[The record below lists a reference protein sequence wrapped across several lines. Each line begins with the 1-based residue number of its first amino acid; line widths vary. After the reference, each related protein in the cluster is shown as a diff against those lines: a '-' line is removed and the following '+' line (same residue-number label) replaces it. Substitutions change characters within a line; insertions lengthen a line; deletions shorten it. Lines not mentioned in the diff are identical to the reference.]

1 MRQYNYSG
9 YLFIA
14 PIVIFFLIF
23 IAYPILFNVF
33 ISFHEWNGI
42 DIERMFTGFLNY
54 RKLFTDPVLLI
65 ILRNFV
71 IFATLTIS
79 VQAFLGMIFAN
90 YFFRSLNLSGL
101 YRTLIYLP
109 VVATPAIIG
118 SIFSKI
124 LETNLGDMNTLL
136 RSSGLGFLAQQWLAL
151 PHWALVSITGINI
164 WQWTGYSMLLYYAN
178 MLNIPEDVYEAAT
191 IDGAGQVQQFFRI
204 SFPMLRSAH
213 FTLVILG
220 TLGSLKCFD
229 LPYILTKG
237 GPNHA
242 TEFFSTYMY
251 QKSFEFFD
259 QGGSS
264 ALVILMFMIA
274 LVITA
279 VQMKLY
285 NKNEREKA

>member
-1 MRQYNYSG
+1 MRKYHYSG

-14 PIVIFFLIF
+14 PLVILFLIF
-23 IAYPILFNVF
+23 IVYPIFFNVF

-42 DIERMFTGFLNY
+42 DIERVFTGLSNY

-65 ILRNFV
+65 ILRNFI
-71 IFATLTIS
+71 IFATLTIA
-79 VQAFLGMIFAN
+79 VQAFLGMIFAT
-90 YFFRSLNLSGL
+90 YFFRNLNLSGL

-124 LETNLGDMNTLL
+124 LETNLGDLNTLL
-136 RSSGLGFLAQQWLAL
+136 RSAGLGFLAQQWLAL
-151 PHWALVSITGINI
+151 PNWALVSIISINI
-164 WQWTGYSMLLYYAN
+164 WQWTGYSMLVYYAN

-204 SFPMLRSAH
+204 SFPMLRGAH

-242 TEFFSTYMY
+242 TEFFSTYIY
-251 QKSFEFFD
+251 QKSFDLFD

-264 ALVILMFMIA
+264 ALVILMFIIA
-274 LVITA
+274 LIITG
-279 VQMKLY
+279 VQMRLY
-285 NKNEREKA
+285 NKNEKERM

>member
-1 MRQYNYSG
+1 M
-9 YLFIA
+9 
-14 PIVIFFLIF
+14 VILFLIF
-23 IAYPILFNVF
+23 IVYPIFFNVF

-42 DIERMFTGFLNY
+42 DLERIFIGLSNY

-65 ILRNFV
+65 ILRNFI
-71 IFATLTIS
+71 IFAILTIS
-79 VQAFLGMIFAN
+79 VQALLGMIFAT
-90 YFFRSLNLSGL
+90 YFFRNLNLSGL

-124 LETNLGDMNTLL
+124 LETNLGDLNTLL
-136 RSSGLGFLAQQWLAL
+136 RSIGLGFLAQQWLAL
-151 PHWALVSITGINI
+151 PQWALISITGINI
-164 WQWTGYSMLLYYAN
+164 WQWTGYSMLVYYAN
-178 MLNIPEDVYEAAT
+178 MLTLPEEVYEAAT
-191 IDGAGQVQQFFRI
+191 IDGAGQVQQFFHI
-204 SFPMLRSAH
+204 SFPMLRGAH

-242 TEFFSTYMY
+242 TEFFSTYIY
-251 QKSFEFFD
+251 QKSFDLFD

-264 ALVILMFMIA
+264 ALVILMFIIA
-274 LVITA
+274 LGITA

-285 NKNEREKA
+285 NKNEKERV

>member
-1 MRQYNYSG
+1 M
-9 YLFIA
+9 
-14 PIVIFFLIF
+14 VILFLIF
-23 IAYPILFNVF
+23 IVYPVFFNLF

-42 DIERMFTGFLNY
+42 DLERMFIGFFNY
-54 RKLFTDPVLLI
+54 RKLFTDPILLI
-65 ILRNFV
+65 ILRNFI
-71 IFATLTIS
+71 IFAGLTIS
-79 VQAFLGMIFAN
+79 IQALLGMIFAA
-90 YFFRSLNLSGL
+90 YFFRGLRLSGL

-124 LETNLGDMNTLL
+124 LETNLGDLNTLL
-136 RSSGLGFLAQQWLAL
+136 RSAGLGFLAQQWLAL
-151 PHWALVSITGINI
+151 PRWALVSITGINI
-164 WQWTGYSMLLYYAN
+164 WQWTGYSMLVYYAN
-178 MLNIPEDVYEAAT
+178 MLNIPEEVYEAAT

-204 SFPMLRSAH
+204 SFPMLRGAH

-242 TEFFSTYMY
+242 TEFFSTYIY
-251 QKSFEFFD
+251 QKSFELFD

-264 ALVILMFMIA
+264 ALVILMFLIA

-285 NKNEREKA
+285 NKNERERV

>member
-1 MRQYNYSG
+1 MRKYNYSG

-14 PIVIFFLIF
+14 PMVILFLIF
-23 IAYPILFNVF
+23 IVYPIFFNVF

-42 DIERMFTGFLNY
+42 DIERIFTGFSNY

-65 ILRNFV
+65 IFRNFI
-71 IFATLTIS
+71 IFAILTIS
-79 VQAFLGMIFAN
+79 VQALLGMIFAT
-90 YFFRSLNLSGL
+90 YFFRGLNLSGL

-124 LETNLGDMNTLL
+124 LETNLGDLNALL
-136 RSSGLGFLAQQWLAL
+136 RSAGLGFLAQQWLAL
-151 PHWALVSITGINI
+151 PNWALVSITGINI
-164 WQWTGYSMLLYYAN
+164 WQWTGYSMLLYYAS
-178 MLNIPEDVYEAAT
+178 MLNIPEEVYEAAT

-204 SFPMLRSAH
+204 SFPMLRGAH

-242 TEFFSTYMY
+242 TEFFSTYIY
-251 QKSFEFFD
+251 QKSFDLFD

-264 ALVILMFMIA
+264 ALVILMFLIA

-285 NKNEREKA
+285 NKNEKERV

>member
-1 MRQYNYSG
+1 MRKYHYSG

-14 PIVIFFLIF
+14 PMVILFLIF
-23 IAYPILFNVF
+23 IVYPIFFNVF

-42 DIERMFTGFLNY
+42 DLERIFIGLSNY

-65 ILRNFV
+65 ILRNFI
-71 IFATLTIS
+71 IFAILTIS
-79 VQAFLGMIFAN
+79 VQALLGMIFAT
-90 YFFRSLNLSGL
+90 YFFRNLNLSGL

-124 LETNLGDMNTLL
+124 LETNLGDLNTLL
-136 RSSGLGFLAQQWLAL
+136 RSIGLGFLAQQWLAL
-151 PHWALVSITGINI
+151 PQWALISITGINI
-164 WQWTGYSMLLYYAN
+164 WQWTGYSMLVYYAN
-178 MLNIPEDVYEAAT
+178 MLTLPEEVYEAAT
-191 IDGAGQVQQFFRI
+191 IDGAGQVQQFFHI
-204 SFPMLRSAH
+204 SFPMLRGAH

-242 TEFFSTYMY
+242 TEFFSTYIY
-251 QKSFEFFD
+251 QKSFDLFD

-264 ALVILMFMIA
+264 ALVILMFIIA
-274 LVITA
+274 LGITA

-285 NKNEREKA
+285 NKNEKERV